1 MPTLLAGSDPA
12 EVRKAR
18 GMLELRQEVVP
29 APDDRTRRVLIG
41 KGGKTITAGAGS
53 LLLLVQP

>member
-1 MPTLLAGSDPA
+1 
-12 EVRKAR
+12 
-18 GMLELRQEVVP
+18 MLELRQEVVP